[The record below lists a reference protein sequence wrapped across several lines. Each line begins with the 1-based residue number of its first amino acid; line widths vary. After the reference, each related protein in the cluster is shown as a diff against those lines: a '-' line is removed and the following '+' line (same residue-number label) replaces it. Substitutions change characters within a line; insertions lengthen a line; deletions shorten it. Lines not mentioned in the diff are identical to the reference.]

1 VYVARVTV
9 DWRRVH
15 AALPLLAALAATVL
29 LYLPA
34 DVLSGERQLYGAD
47 FLQLHQ
53 YRIEFVQE
61 AWQAGSRGVPGWYP
75 REAMGTPFWADIQNF
90 PWIPTRLLLLLF
102 PAHAAHAIGVVIAAC
117 LSVLFTSLLARAL
130 GISPLA
136 AAASGFTFAA
146 SGFFASR
153 VMAGHLPLLEA
164 YPALPLLL
172 WVSHALGTARPDAV
186 RRWLL
191 VLGGATACVCLAGH
205 PQIPFY
211 AVGATVAW
219 VAWQG
224 GPRRTPALAALA
236 LGALVT
242 LFVWWPMLLL
252 VLRSAR
258 VLPLD
263 LALNSVPFPMERLP
277 ALLAPW
283 RDGFPPSVVRE
294 PQVPF
299 RGFGS
304 EAVFWETTS
313 YVGLFPWLA
322 ATWLAT
328 AWLAGRRKAVS
339 MAWFLG
345 LASLTCV
352 ILSLGPA
359 QAAFSWVPGTLFRSP
374 ARLWYVPVLTLSLA
388 AGAGLDLITRRAGT
402 LAAIALLAL
411 HGADLVVHA
420 QPFVRSTIRREPRP
434 QIEDLLAREVGDQRV
449 ALDYNLPIAPTRQ
462 FDDVGFFG
470 AIQLA
475 SSYRA
480 LAALRQAPE
489 RENFQYLSGAREIPA
504 AALANAGVR
513 FVGSLSTRR
522 DLPLRLTEGGV
533 NLYEVPA
540 PVARALFFPAGAV
553 RYWNEP
559 EMAERLRDPSFRLD
573 QQILLPLGRIGPE
586 PALNGAASP
595 TALVWRRQSPD
606 LIEIDLMA
614 ATDGYVRL
622 LESYDEGWTVE
633 VDGEPGAV
641 QRADGFLL
649 AAPVPAGA
657 HRLRLAY
664 RTPGATAG
672 ALMSLAVLLF
682 ALVLAR
688 RFSPP
693 TP

>member
-1 VYVARVTV
+1 MNLTRLRLAAR
-9 DWRRVH
+9 

-34 DVLSGERQLYGAD
+34 DVLTGEQQLYGSD
-47 FLQLHQ
+47 YLQLHQ

-61 AWQAGSRGVPGWYP
+61 AWQAGSWKVPAWYP
-75 REAMGTPFWADIQNF
+75 REAMGSPFWADIQNF
-90 PWIPTRLLLLLF
+90 PWIPTRLPLLF
-102 PAHAAHAIGVVIAAC
+102 FTPHAAYAAGVVIAAC

-130 GISPLA
+130 GMSPLA

-153 VMAGHLPLLEA
+153 VMAGHLPLIEA

-172 WVSHALGTARPDAV
+172 WLSHAVGTARPEAV
-186 RRWLL
+186 RCWLRA
-191 VLGGATACVCLAGH
+191 LGGATAVVCLAGH

-211 AVGATVAW
+211 AIGATLAW
-219 VAWQG
+219 VVWQG
-224 GPRRTPALAALA
+224 GPRRLPALTAMA

-242 LFVWWPMLLL
+242 LFVWWPALLL
-252 VLRSAR
+252 ILRSAR

-263 LALNSVPFPMERLP
+263 LPLNDVPFPIERLL
-277 ALLAPW
+277 ALWAPW
-283 RDGFPPSVVRE
+283 RDGFPPAVLRE

-299 RGFGS
+299 RGFSS
-304 EAVFWETTS
+304 EAVFWETS
-313 YVGLFPWLA
+313 GYVGLFPWLA
-322 ATWLAT
+322 AAL
-328 AWLAGRRKAVS
+328 LLVRRRKAVS

-345 LASLTCV
+345 LASLACA
-352 ILSLGPA
+352 ILSLDPA
-359 QAAFSWVPGTLFRSP
+359 QSVFAWIPGTVFRSP
-374 ARLWYVPVLTLSLA
+374 ARLWYVPVLALSLA
-388 AGAGLDLITRRAGT
+388 AGAGLDLITRRAGAV
-402 LAAIALLAL
+402 AALALLAL
-411 HGADLVVHA
+411 HGADLAVHA
-420 QPFVRSTIRREPRP
+420 RPFVRPTLLREPRP
-434 QIEDLLAREVGDQRV
+434 QIEEILARELGEQRV
-449 ALDYNLPIAPTRQ
+449 ALDYNLPIAPTRRY
-462 FDDVGFFG
+462 DDVGFFG

-504 AALANAGVR
+504 AGLANAGVR

-553 RYWNEP
+553 RHWNEP
-559 EMAERLRDPSFRLD
+559 EMADRLPDPRFRLD
-573 QQILLPLGRIGPE
+573 QQMLLPLERIGSGPVLD
-586 PALNGAASP
+586 AAASP
-595 TALVWRRQSPD
+595 TTLASRRPSPD
-606 LIEIDLMA
+606 VIEIAVA
-614 ATDGYVRL
+614 AETDGYVRL
-622 LESYDEGWTVE
+622 LEAHDEGWTVH
-633 VDGEPGAV
+633 VDGEPV
-641 QRADGFLL
+641 EVLRADGFLL
-649 AAPVPAGA
+649 AARVPAGL
-657 HRLRLAY
+657 HRLRFEY

-672 ALMSLAVLLF
+672 ALMSLA
-682 ALVLAR
+682 ALAVALSLAR

>member
-1 VYVARVTV
+1 
-9 DWRRVH
+9 
-15 AALPLLAALAATVL
+15 
-29 LYLPA
+29 
-34 DVLSGERQLYGAD
+34 
-47 FLQLHQ
+47 
-53 YRIEFVQE
+53 
-61 AWQAGSRGVPGWYP
+61 
-75 REAMGTPFWADIQNF
+75 MGTPFWAEIQNF
-90 PWIPTRLLLLLF
+90 PLIQTRLLLLLF
-102 PAHAAHAIGVVIAAC
+102 APHAAYAVGVLIAAC

-130 GISPLA
+130 GMSPLA

-172 WVSHALGTARPDAV
+172 WVSHALGTAHPDAV

-205 PQIPFY
+205 PQVPFY

-224 GPRRTPALAALA
+224 GPRRRSALAALA

-263 LALNSVPFPMERLP
+263 LPLNDVPFPIERLP
-277 ALLAPW
+277 ALWAPW

-299 RGFGS
+299 RGFSS

-313 YVGLFPWLA
+313 YAGVFPWFAAAGLA
-322 ATWLAT
+322 AAG
-328 AWLAGRRKAVS
+328 LAGRRTAVS
-339 MAWFLG
+339 MAWFLS

-352 ILSLGPA
+352 ILSLSPV

-388 AGAGLDLITRRAGT
+388 AGAGLDIITRRGGPV
-402 LAAIALLAL
+402 AAIALLAL
-411 HGADLVVHA
+411 HGTDLVVHA

-434 QIEDLLAREVGDQRV
+434 QIEDLLAREVGNQRV
-449 ALDYNLPIAPTRQ
+449 ALDYNLPIAPTRR

-475 SSYRA
+475 TSYRA
-480 LAALRQAPE
+480 LAALRRAPE
-489 RENFQYLSGAREIPA
+489 RENFQYLSGAREISA

-513 FVGSLSTRR
+513 FVGLLSTRL

-533 NLYEVPA
+533 NLYEVA
-540 PVARALFFPAGAV
+540 SPVARALFFPAGVV

-559 EMAERLRDPSFRLD
+559 EMAERLRDPRFRLD
-573 QQILLPLGRIGPE
+573 QQMLLPLGRVGRE
-586 PALNGAASP
+586 HAASEAMFP
-595 TALVWRRQSPD
+595 TPLEWRRDSRGV
-606 LIEIDLMA
+606 IEIEVVA

-622 LESYDEGWTVE
+622 LESYDEGWTVSL
-633 VDGEPGAV
+633 DGEPV
-641 QRADGFLL
+641 ETQRADGFLL

-657 HRLRLAY
+657 HRLRFAY

-672 ALMSLAVLLF
+672 VLMSVGVLAI
-682 ALVLAR
+682 ALALAR
-688 RFSPP
+688 RYSPP
-693 TP
+693 VA